1 MTTPQHSS
9 QIWMRLC
16 VLPLLLPICVALLAC
31 AAMFSSPRN
40 RNGTDA
46 PKVPMPGG
54 TSKHHRQGKD
64 EPWPERLGPPYRR

>member
-40 RNGTDA
+40 RNGIGA
-46 PKVPMPGG
+46 PKAPMPGG
-54 TSKHHRQGKD
+54 TSSITAGQGRAVARATRA
-64 EPWPERLGPPYRR
+64 PNRR